1 MKQPAKSI
9 KQRIKDYMKRRPED
23 TIYHPSELSKSLG
36 VHVGHAR
43 SVMKEL
49 ANEGLLVKLKD
60 KNKYFFMLKIEQGID
75 PSIVSRPP
83 KKKGR
88 YHG

>member
-1 MKQPAKSI
+1 MKKPVRPI
-9 KQRIKDYMKRRPED
+9 KLRIMDYIKRRSED
-23 TIYHPSELSKSLG
+23 TIYHPSDLSRSLG

-49 ANEGLLVKLKD
+49 ANEGLLVLLKD
-60 KNKYFFMLKIEQGID
+60 KNKFFFTLKREQGVD

-83 KKKGR
+83 NKKGR